1 MEHFEKLKKE
11 FIEKYE
17 STLAIE
23 GNEICKEID
32 SLFPDDIF
40 LSIEKASAYCDHCRC
55 NVDTKL
61 QDKCEKY
68 IKLQDKCEK
77 CIKQL
82 KYYDKL
88 KFLDTIYYVKEV

>member
-23 GNEICKEID
+23 GNEICKEIG
-32 SLFPDDIF
+32 SFFPDDIF
-40 LSIEKASAYCDHCRC
+40 LSIEKASAYCDHCRF

-68 IKLQDKCEK
+68 
-77 CIKQL
+77 IKQL